1 MNLSK
6 EKKRI
11 LASLVITLGII
22 IVFFA
27 LYQIPPLRTVYE
39 TLELKM
45 LDLRF
50 ILEPQPPRSEKIVHI
65 DIDDETLRKLGFPC
79 PRKYYADL
87 IDILTE
93 CGSEAIVFDIH
104 FLEPSHPTVDRKMV
118 SLKLRDE
125 IKERLDELEED
136 TVKISEQA
144 SKGASPED
152 LSIYLSQL
160 KEGIEGRSSYLLK
173 KLDETILDHDE
184 LMAGAIKRGHNVFI
198 PFIFPE
204 EETKKKITPQQEALF
219 KQKFSL
225 PIEYENLKKKENL
238 YKTDRLSLSID
249 TFFNHITGTGFVSA
263 GSLDSDGVMRRIPLI
278 WEYKGNLF
286 PQLAF
291 SSFLTLTKTPGQTI
305 EIVPDKCIKIKGI
318 APLTATGKDEIV
330 LPVDEKMH
338 MIIHWAGKWEK
349 AFKHI
354 PFVGIIEL
362 KQIRN
367 LLEENLLRL
376 DSKYTSE
383 RLKQVK
389 NEGSLKDIEQAKR
402 DIFEFLERNI
412 KLSNAAGL
420 KEEYRVI
427 DFQRKKEKELKDKI
441 TRLVKGKA
449 CFVGLTAT
457 GAHDRR
463 PIPIQPDYPMVGLH
477 SNLLNTLLTQR
488 FIKLASPL
496 INHSIFLIASL
507 VIAIITPILSP
518 RKGMSTS
525 FVLLGLLIALGQYLF
540 QKHGVAINMIAPM
553 GLIISS
559 YIAITSYRYISEEK
573 EKKWVRKAFSHYLSP
588 KVMDEILA
596 DPSKLGLGGKRQEL
610 TVLFSDIR
618 GFTTYC
624 EKRTPEEII
633 PILNEYLDVMSN
645 VILKYN
651 GTLDKYVGDEIVAFF
666 GAPAME
672 KPINHA
678 EMAVRTALEMF
689 EELKKLQEKWKKEG
703 KEPLDFGVGINTGPM
718 MVGNMGSTNR
728 LDYTVIGDEVNLGAR
743 VEALTRDYNVRIIL
757 TQATYEKVKDLAEVK
772 KLGETRVKGK
782 AQPVVIYEVLS
793 IKP

>member
-1 MNLSK
+1 MNLPK
-6 EKKRI
+6 EKKRA
-11 LASLVITLGII
+11 LASLIITLGII
-22 IVFFA
+22 ILFFI
-27 LYQIPPLRTVYE
+27 LYQIPPLRAVYE

-50 ILEPQPPRSEKIVHI
+50 VLEPQPPCSEKIVHI
-65 DIDDETLRKLGFPC
+65 DIDDESLRKLGFPC

-104 FLEPSHPTVDRKMV
+104 FLEPSHPTVDRNMV
-118 SLKLRDE
+118 SLNLRDE
-125 IKERLDELEED
+125 IKERLDEVGED
-136 TVKISEQA
+136 TDKISKAA

-152 LSIYLSQL
+152 ISTYLSQL
-160 KEGIEGRSSYLLK
+160 KEGVEGRSSYLLK

-184 LMAGAIKRGHNVFI
+184 LMAEAIKRGHNVFI

-204 EETKKKITPQQEALF
+204 EETKKKISPQEEALF
-219 KQKFSL
+219 KKRFSL
-225 PIEYENLKKKENL
+225 PIEYKNLKKKENL
-238 YKTDRLSLSID
+238 YKSELLSLSID
-249 TFFNHITGTGFVSA
+249 TFFKNITGTGFVSA
-263 GSLDSDGVMRRIPLI
+263 GSLDRDGVMRRIPLI
-278 WEYKGNLF
+278 WEYKGSLF

-291 SSFLTLTKTPGQTI
+291 SSFLTLTKTPDQEI
-305 EIVPDKCIKIKGI
+305 EIVPGKYIKIK
-318 APLTATGKDEIV
+318 GKDEIV
-330 LPVDEKMH
+330 IPVDKKMH

-367 LLEENLLRL
+367 LLGKNLLRL
-376 DSKYTSE
+376 DSKYTSG

-412 KLSNAAGL
+412 KRSGAARSGFAAEL
-420 KEEYRVI
+420 KEEYRAI

-477 SNLLNTLLTQR
+477 SNLLNTILTQR
-488 FIKLASPL
+488 FIRLASPL
-496 INHSIFLIASL
+496 INCSIFLLASL
-507 VIAIITPILSP
+507 VIAIITPMLSP

-525 FVLLGLLIALGQYLF
+525 FVLLGIFIVLGQYLF
-540 QKHGVAINMIAPM
+540 QKHGVAINMAAPM

-624 EKRTPEEII
+624 EKRAPEEVIH
-633 PILNEYLDVMSN
+633 ILNEYLDVMSN

-666 GAPAME
+666 GAPAMK
-672 KPINHA
+672 KPVNHA

-689 EELKKLQEKWKKEG
+689 EELKKLQEKWKREG
-703 KEPLDFGVGINTGPM
+703 KEPLDFGVGINTGSM

-743 VEALTRDYNVRIIL
+743 VEALTRDYNVRIVL
-757 TQATYEKVKDLAEVK
+757 TQSTYEKVKDLAEVK
-772 KLGETRVKGK
+772 KLGETTVKGK
-782 AQPVVIYEVLS
+782 AQPVVIYELLS
-793 IKP
+793 LKG

>member
-6 EKKRI
+6 EKKRA
-11 LASLVITLGII
+11 LASLIITLGII
-22 IVFFA
+22 ILFFI
-27 LYQIPPLRTVYE
+27 LYQIPPLRAVYE

-50 ILEPQPPRSEKIVHI
+50 VLEPQPPCSGKIVHI

-104 FLEPSHPTVDRKMV
+104 FLEPSHPTVDRNMI
-118 SLKLRDE
+118 SLNLRDE
-125 IKERLDELEED
+125 IKERLDEVGKD
-136 TVKISEQA
+136 TDKIAKEA
-144 SKGASPED
+144 SRGASPKD
-152 LSIYLSQL
+152 ISTYLSQL
-160 KEGIEGRSSYLLK
+160 KEGVEGRSSYLLK

-184 LMAGAIKRGHNVFI
+184 LMAEAIKRGHNVFI
-198 PFIFPE
+198 PFIFPQ
-204 EETKKKITPQQEALF
+204 EETQKKISPQEEALF
-219 KQKFSL
+219 KKRFSL
-225 PIEYENLKKKENL
+225 PIKYENLKKKENL
-238 YKTDRLSLSID
+238 YKSGLLSLSIE
-249 TFFNHITGTGFVSA
+249 TFFKNITGTGFVSA
-263 GSLDSDGVMRRIPLI
+263 GSLDRDGVMRRIPLI
-278 WEYKGNLF
+278 WEYKGSLF

-291 SSFLTLTKTPGQTI
+291 SSFLTLTKTPDQAI
-305 EIVPDKCIKIKGI
+305 EIVSDKYIKITGM
-318 APLTATGKDEIV
+318 AAVAGKDEIV

-367 LLEENLLRL
+367 LLEKNLLLL

-383 RLKQVK
+383 RLKRVNK
-389 NEGSLKDIEQAKR
+389 ESSLEEIEQAKR

-412 KLSNAAGL
+412 QRSNATEL

-477 SNLLNTLLTQR
+477 SNLLNTILTQR
-488 FIKLASPL
+488 FIMLASPL
-496 INHSIFLIASL
+496 VNCSIFLLASL
-507 VIAIITPILSP
+507 VIAIITPMLSP

-525 FVLLGLLIALGQYLF
+525 FVLLGIFIVLGQYLF
-540 QKHGVAINMIAPM
+540 QKHGVAINMAAPM

-559 YIAITSYRYISEEK
+559 YITITSYRYISEEK

-596 DPSKLGLGGKRQEL
+596 DPGKLGLGGKRQEL

-618 GFTTYC
+618 SFTTYC
-624 EKRTPEEII
+624 EKRAPEEVIH
-633 PILNEYLDVMSN
+633 ILNEYLDVMTN

-666 GAPAME
+666 GAPAIK

-678 EMAVRTALEMF
+678 EMAVKTSLEMF
-689 EELKKLQEKWKKEG
+689 EELKKLQEKWKREG
-703 KEPLDFGVGINTGPM
+703 KEPLDFGVGINTGQM

-757 TQATYEKVKDLAEVK
+757 TQSTYEKVKNLAEVK
-772 KLGETRVKGK
+772 KLGETTVKGK
-782 AQPVVIYEVLS
+782 TQPVVIYELLS
-793 IKP
+793 LKG

>member
-1 MNLSK
+1 VNLPK
-6 EKKRI
+6 EKKRA
-11 LASLVITLGII
+11 LASLIITLGII
-22 IVFFA
+22 ILFFI
-27 LYQIPPLRTVYE
+27 LYQIPPLRAVYE

-50 ILEPQPPRSEKIVHI
+50 VLEPQPPCSEKIVHI

-104 FLEPSHPTVDRKMV
+104 FLEPSHPTVDRKMI
-118 SLKLRDE
+118 STKLRGE
-125 IKERLDELEED
+125 IKETLDAVGED
-136 TVKISEQA
+136 TDTISKEA
-144 SKGASPED
+144 SKGASPD
-152 LSIYLSQL
+152 DISTSLAQL
-160 KEGIEGRSSYLLK
+160 KQGVEGRSSYLLK

-184 LMAGAIKRGHNVFI
+184 LMAEAIKRGHNVFI

-204 EETKKKITPQQEALF
+204 ETKKKISPQEEALF
-219 KQKFSL
+219 KKRFSL
-225 PIEYENLKKKENL
+225 PIEYKNLKKKENL
-238 YKTDRLSLSID
+238 YKTELLSLSIEP
-249 TFFNHITGTGFVSA
+249 FFKNITGTGFVSA
-263 GSLDSDGVMRRIPLI
+263 GSLDRDGVMRRIPLI
-278 WEYKGNLF
+278 WEYKGSLF

-291 SSFLTLTKTPGQTI
+291 SSFLTLTKTPDQEI
-305 EIVPDKCIKIKGI
+305 EIVPGKYIKIK
-318 APLTATGKDEIV
+318 GKDEIV
-330 LPVDEKMH
+330 IPVDKKMH

-367 LLEENLLRL
+367 LLGKNLLRL
-376 DSKYTSE
+376 DSKYTSG

-412 KLSNAAGL
+412 KRSPSEAEGMAEL

-427 DFQRKKEKELKDKI
+427 DFQRKKEKELKARI

-477 SNLLNTLLTQR
+477 SNLLNTILTQR
-488 FIKLASPL
+488 FIRLASPL
-496 INHSIFLIASL
+496 INCSIFLLASL
-507 VIAIITPILSP
+507 VIAIITPMLSP

-525 FVLLGLLIALGQYLF
+525 FVLLGIFIVLGQYLF
-540 QKHGVAINMIAPM
+540 QKHGVAINMAAPM

-559 YIAITSYRYISEEK
+559 YITITSYRYISEEK

-624 EKRTPEEII
+624 EKRTPEEVIH
-633 PILNEYLDVMSN
+633 ILNEYLDVMSN

-678 EMAVRTALEMF
+678 EMAARTALEMF
-689 EELKKLQEKWKKEG
+689 EELKKLQEKWKREG
-703 KEPLDFGVGINTGPM
+703 KEPLDFGVGINTGSM

-757 TQATYEKVKDLAEVK
+757 TQSTYEKVKDLAEVK
-772 KLGETRVKGK
+772 KLGETTVKGK
-782 AQPVVIYEVLS
+782 AQPVVIYELLS
-793 IKP
+793 LKGAL